1 MKKTNTSMF
10 YENSES
16 SLVNL
21 NNNTVPTS
29 VFRQELVTW
38 EHTENGIKRTTVVRN
53 FSDDKNTDSYTS
65 EPIAFKRKVWWKIN
79 KFLLWI

>member
-16 SLVNL
+16 SLENL
-21 NNNTVPTS
+21 NNNKVPTS

-65 EPIAFKRKVWWKIN
+65 EPIAFKRKV
-79 KFLLWI
+79 

>member
-16 SLVNL
+16 SLENL
-21 NNNTVPTS
+21 NNNKVPTS
-29 VFRQELVTW
+29 IFRQELVTW

-65 EPIAFKRKVWWKIN
+65 EPIAFKRKV
-79 KFLLWI
+79 

>member
-1 MKKTNTSMF
+1 MNKTNTSMF
-10 YENSES
+10 YETSEC
-16 SLVNL
+16 SLENL
-21 NNNTVPTS
+21 NNSKVPTS

-65 EPIAFKRKVWWKIN
+65 EPIAFKRKV
-79 KFLLWI
+79 

>member
-16 SLVNL
+16 SLENL
-21 NNNTVPTS
+21 NNNKVPAS
-29 VFRQELVTW
+29 VFRQELITW
-38 EHTENGIKRTTVVRN
+38 EHTENGIKRTTIVRN

-65 EPIAFKRKVWWKIN
+65 EPIAFKRKV
-79 KFLLWI
+79 

>member
-21 NNNTVPTS
+21 NNNKVLTS

-65 EPIAFKRKVWWKIN
+65 EPIAFKRKV
-79 KFLLWI
+79 

>member
-1 MKKTNTSMF
+1 MKKTNTNMF

-21 NNNTVPTS
+21 NNNKVPTS

-65 EPIAFKRKVWWKIN
+65 EPIAFKRKV
-79 KFLLWI
+79 

>member
-21 NNNTVPTS
+21 NNNKVPTS

-65 EPIAFKRKVWWKIN
+65 EPIAFKRKV
-79 KFLLWI
+79 

>member
-10 YENSES
+10 YETSEC
-16 SLVNL
+16 SLENL
-21 NNNTVPTS
+21 NNSKVPTS

-65 EPIAFKRKVWWKIN
+65 EPIAFKRKV
-79 KFLLWI
+79 

>member
-16 SLVNL
+16 FLENL
-21 NNNTVPTS
+21 NNNKVPTS

-53 FSDDKNTDSYTS
+53 FSDDKNADSYTS
-65 EPIAFKRKVWWKIN
+65 EPIAFKRKV
-79 KFLLWI
+79 

>member
-21 NNNTVPTS
+21 NNNKVPTS

-53 FSDDKNTDSYTS
+53 FSNDKNTDSYTS
-65 EPIAFKRKVWWKIN
+65 EPIAFKRKV
-79 KFLLWI
+79 

>member
-65 EPIAFKRKVWWKIN
+65 EPIAFKRKV
-79 KFLLWI
+79 

>member
-16 SLVNL
+16 SLEKL
-21 NNNTVPTS
+21 NNNKVPTS

-65 EPIAFKRKVWWKIN
+65 EPIAFKRKV
-79 KFLLWI
+79 

>member
-1 MKKTNTSMF
+1 MKKNNTSIF
-10 YENSES
+10 YSNSENC
-16 SLVNL
+16 LETL
-21 NNNTVPTS
+21 NNNKVPTS

-65 EPIAFKRKVWWKIN
+65 EPIAFKRKV
-79 KFLLWI
+79 

>member
-10 YENSES
+10 YETSEC
-16 SLVNL
+16 SLENL
-21 NNNTVPTS
+21 NNSKVPTS

-38 EHTENGIKRTTVVRN
+38 EHTENGIKRTIVVRN

-65 EPIAFKRKVWWKIN
+65 EPIAFKKKV
-79 KFLLWI
+79 

>member
-16 SLVNL
+16 SLANL
-21 NNNTVPTS
+21 NNNKVPTS
-29 VFRQELVTW
+29 VFRQELITW

-65 EPIAFKRKVWWKIN
+65 EPIAFKRKV
-79 KFLLWI
+79 